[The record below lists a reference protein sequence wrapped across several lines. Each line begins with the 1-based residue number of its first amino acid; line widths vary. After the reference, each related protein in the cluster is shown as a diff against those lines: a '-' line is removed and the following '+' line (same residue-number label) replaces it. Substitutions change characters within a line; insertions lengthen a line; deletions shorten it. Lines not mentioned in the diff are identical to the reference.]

1 MAGHSQQSNGV
12 GALMLIAVAVICLGI
27 GFFVGNSN
35 TTPTAGDA
43 PGAAVVPSGQ
53 AGKDSTKI
61 PVGDSPTYGPANAPV
76 TIVEFTSMQCPF
88 CGRAAG
94 TLKELADKYPEDVR
108 LVFKNFPLSF
118 QAQAKDAARVVMAAE
133 RQDKFWEMK
142 EKMFGDLQAY
152 RSGDIKDLGAKY
164 AAELGMDVE
173 KFKADYDDPAIVA
186 TIDEDQKLGESLG
199 VRGTPHFFVNGEVVN
214 GAQPLARFEEI
225 VKKQLGEVEE
235 LLAAGTSRD
244 GIYAAMVDKNFKSA
258 PAPQQ
263 AERQPEP
270 ATEVHMVPVR
280 DADYTK
286 GASADQALVTIME
299 FSSFQCPFC
308 ARGSETIKQLVEKY
322 PNQVRV
328 VFKHF
333 PLGFQQQSEPA
344 ARASVAAGNQGKFW
358 EMYELLYDNQR
369 ALGEAKFEELAG
381 QLGLNMDKFK
391 ADYAAPATA
400 EIVKQAQRDGQSAGI
415 RGTPG
420 FLVNGIKV
428 VGAQPLAVFEDHVK
442 KQIEIAEKI
451 KSDRNLSGDAL
462 YEAVV
467 EYNKEN
473 VAEAAPAAAPE
484 RPAAPAPKIADDAL
498 SVGNSYTMG
507 PANAPVTIY
516 EFSSFQCPFCAR
528 GAETLDR
535 VKEEYGDKVR
545 VVYKNFPLPFQAQ
558 SEPAARAAL
567 AAGKQGKFWEMYHL
581 LYENQRSFRE
591 DGLWERLAGELGLN
605 MDKFKADFEDP
616 AIAQQVKDESEEG
629 RSVGVTGTPAF
640 FVNGTRVTGAQPFEK
655 FKELIDA
662 ELEG

>member
-1 MAGHSQQSNGV
+1 MAGQSQQSSGST
-12 GALMLIAVAVICLGI
+12 ALVLIAVAIICVGL
-27 GFFVGNSN
+27 GFFIGKNNVSPNAG
-35 TTPTAGDA
+35 TAPTEAGS
-43 PGAAVVPSGQ
+43 AAPSGL

-61 PVGDSPTYGPANAPV
+61 PVGDSYTYGPADAPV

-88 CGRAAG
+88 CGRAGG
-94 TLKELADKYPEDVR
+94 TLMELAEKYPNDVR

-118 QAQAKDAARVVMAAE
+118 QAQAKDGARVVMAAG
-133 RQDKFWEMK
+133 RQGKFWEMK
-142 EKMFGDLQAY
+142 SKMFENLQRY
-152 RSGDIKDLGAKY
+152 RGSDMKELGAEF
-164 AAELGMDVE
+164 AAELGLDVE

-186 TIDEDQKLGESLG
+186 TIEADQKLGESLG

-214 GAQPLARFEEI
+214 GAQPLAKFEEV

-244 GIYAAMVDKNFKSA
+244 GIYAAMVDKNFKKA
-258 PAPQQ
+258 PAPTPSEPK
-263 AERQPEP
+263 AEP

-280 DADYTK
+280 DADYSK
-286 GASADQALVTIME
+286 GASADKALVTIME

-308 ARGSETIKQLVEKY
+308 SRGSATIKELVAKY
-322 PNQVRV
+322 PNEVRV

-333 PLGFQQQSEPA
+333 PLGFQAQSEPA
-344 ARASVAAGNQGKFW
+344 ARASIAAGNQGKFW
-358 EMYELLYDNQR
+358 EMYDLLYENQR
-369 ALGEAKFEELAG
+369 QLGDAKFEELA
-381 QLGLNMDKFK
+381 QQIGLNMTKFK
-391 ADYAAPATA
+391 ADYAAPETA

-442 KQIEIAEKI
+442 KQIAIAKKI
-451 KSDRNLSGDAL
+451 KADRNLSGDAL

-467 EYNKEN
+467 EHNKEN
-473 VAEAAPAAAPE
+473 VAAAPAAPA
-484 RPAAPAPKIADDAL
+484 RPAAPAPKIDTDAL
-498 SVGNSYTMG
+498 SVGNSHTFG

-545 VVYKNFPLPFQAQ
+545 VVYKNFPLGFQAQ

-581 LYENQRSFRE
+581 LYENQRSFRDE
-591 DGLWERLAGELGLN
+591 GIWERLAGELGLN
-605 MDKFKADFEDP
+605 MTKFKADFEDP
-616 AIAQQVKDESEEG
+616 AIAEQVKAEQKEG
-629 RSVGVTGTPAF
+629 QSVGVSGTPAF
-640 FVNGTRVTGAQPFEK
+640 FINGTRVVGAQPFEK